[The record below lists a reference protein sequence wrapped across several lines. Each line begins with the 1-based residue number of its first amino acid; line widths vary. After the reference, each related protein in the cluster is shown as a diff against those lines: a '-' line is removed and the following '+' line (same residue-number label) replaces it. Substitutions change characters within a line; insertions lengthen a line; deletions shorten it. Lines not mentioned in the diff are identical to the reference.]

1 MNDHLAYPGRK
12 LDIVH
17 GCSPINLGLNASSS
31 LNQTERDENDPD
43 NSEMK
48 LTVHY
53 CDEHKEEAKKN
64 PLK

>member
-31 LNQTERDENDPD
+31 LKQYMYLNNCFGHT
-43 NSEMK
+43 
-48 LTVHY
+48 
-53 CDEHKEEAKKN
+53 
-64 PLK
+64 